1 MVLGRVSIEPRI
13 IWSVQ
18 CVRNGEVIWTEK
30 GKNIVPYEGLNYLI
44 NAGLKGSAQETAWY
58 CTLFKN
64 NVVPSLSDTAATA
77 LGSGG
82 TYGEVTDSDVE
93 PQTNRPQVVFGAVS
107 NGVVDNSANSV
118 SFTVLPASLTVYGA
132 VLVSSQAKLSTSG
145 VLLGAKLFS
154 QARNL
159 VQDDIL
165 YLVVEF
171 SLTSS

>member
-1 MVLGRVSIEPRI
+1 MVLGKVDVNPKV
-13 IWSVQ
+13 IWSVE
-18 CVRNGEVIWTEK
+18 CVRDGEVIWTEK

-44 NAGLKGSAQETAWY
+44 SAGLTGGAQQAAWY

-82 TYGEVTDSDVE
+82 TYGEVTDSDVN
-93 PQTNRPQVVFGAVS
+93 PQTNRPQIVWGTVS
-107 NGVVDNSANSV
+107 NGVVDNSNNRIE
-118 SFTVLPASLTVYGA
+118 FTALPASLTVYGA
-132 VLVSSQAKLSTSG
+132 VLVSSQAKLSTTG

-154 QARNL
+154 QARTLLQND
-159 VQDDIL
+159 VL
-165 YLVVEF
+165 YIVVEF